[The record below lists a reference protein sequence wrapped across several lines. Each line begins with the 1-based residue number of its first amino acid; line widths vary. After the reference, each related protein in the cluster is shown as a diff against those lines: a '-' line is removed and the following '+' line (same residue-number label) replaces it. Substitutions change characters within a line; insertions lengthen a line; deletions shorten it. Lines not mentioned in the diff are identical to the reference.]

1 MIELFASD
9 TPNGKKISIMLEE
22 IKLPYKVIKVN
33 LSEGEQF
40 KEEFVKISPF
50 SKIPVI
56 KDNDNN
62 KSVFGSGAI
71 FGLDNDIQ
79 YNDID
84 LIYSDSLFVSTF
96 MLMVESNWGKL
107 EQVSN
112 IGNYKSFVDS
122 KRGIKSIT
130 RYKLHIGERS
140 RDDSSEPALNR
151 FLPESCKDGKVTV
164 SFDLVE
170 VSPEASPPV
179 CKIIDYGKLK
189 YREQK
194 SKKEA
199 KKKQKTIEVKEI
211 KMRPGIDT
219 HDYNVK
225 VKALSKFIGGGNKVK
240 VSMRFKGREMEHQNL
255 GFDLLKK
262 LTSEVEEYAKV
273 EVAPKFEGK
282 QIMMILVPQVAK

>member
-1 MIELFASD
+1 MVFNNREKKDSGPRTNEQITASEVRVISS
-9 TPNGKKISIMLEE
+9 NGKQLGIISIRE
-22 IKLPYKVIKVN
+22 
-33 LSEGEQF
+33 
-40 KEEFVKISPF
+40 
-50 SKIPVI
+50 
-56 KDNDNN
+56 
-62 KSVFGSGAI
+62 
-71 FGLDNDIQ
+71 
-79 YNDID
+79 
-84 LIYSDSLFVSTF
+84 
-96 MLMVESNWGKL
+96 
-107 EQVSN
+107 
-112 IGNYKSFVDS
+112 
-122 KRGIKSIT
+122 
-130 RYKLHIGERS
+130 
-140 RDDSSEPALNR
+140 ALNHA
-151 FLPESCKDGKVTV
+151 EDEG
-164 SFDLVE
+164 FDLVE
-170 VSPEASPPV
+170 VSPDATPPV

-262 LTSEVEEYAKV
+262 LTAEVEEYAKV